1 MNPSTVI
8 ETLYSH
14 RATAILRTD
23 DTDVARAAM
32 EAAVAGGFRAIEFTL
47 TIPGALDLIASFAA
61 RPGLVVGAGTVLRVE
76 QAREA
81 VRAGASFLVSP
92 VVDVGVIEEA
102 AALGAV
108 AMPGAHTPTELL
120 LAHDAGAP
128 LQKLF
133 PAPAGGPSYLRA
145 VLGPLPFLRVV
156 PTSGVTLDN
165 AAEWLEAG
173 AFAVG
178 FVAPLFAPADLAAR
192 RFDRVEERA
201 RAMLA
206 AVHGARRP

>member
-1 MNPSTVI
+1 
-8 ETLYSH
+8 
-14 RATAILRTD
+14 
-23 DTDVARAAM
+23 
-32 EAAVAGGFRAIEFTL
+32 
-47 TIPGALDLIASFAA
+47 
-61 RPGLVVGAGTVLRVE
+61 
-76 QAREA
+76 